1 MEYNDVVATRR
12 SIRKYI
18 DEEVEDCLIKEII
31 ESAMKSPS
39 AHNLQ
44 PWKVMITKGELKNQV
59 AELLLGKHKT
69 IDDPSF
75 ETTANTIKNAN
86 VLLLIFYE
94 PSSKIRDFDVLSIGS
109 FIEHLCLKATD
120 LGLGS
125 LWIANTNH
133 VSNEIARL
141 VDTSLECISSV
152 ALGYKEYL
160 PKERPRKEYREILID
175 NN

>member
-1 MEYNDVVATRR
+1 MEYNDVVNTRR

-44 PWKVMITKGELKNQV
+44 PWKVMVVKKDLKNQV
-59 AELLLGKHKT
+59 AELLLEKNKT
-69 IDDPSF
+69 IEDPSF
-75 ETTANTIKNAN
+75 IKTANTIKNAN

-94 PSSKIRDFDVLSIGS
+94 PLSTIRDFDILSIGS
-109 FIEHLCLKATD
+109 FVEHICLKATD
-120 LGLGS
+120 VGLGS

-160 PKERPRKEYREILID
+160 PKERPRKEYKEILMD